1 MNRNGDPAAPYAQ
14 PYHHTQPLLRLYRTG
29 VAERGKQPRNHVPK
43 QTCLQRRAGV
53 RARGGSRLTNQEP
66 DSGNVRCLT
75 RICLALCLAE
85 K

>member
-1 MNRNGDPAAPYAQ
+1 M
-14 PYHHTQPLLRLYRTG
+14 
-29 VAERGKQPRNHVPK
+29 PK

-75 RICLALCLAE
+75 RICLALCLAD